1 MAEIVLGYFLEDI
14 AHAWFL
20 QTLIE
25 RIATE
30 QNIPRI
36 ALRHEL
42 RNVTG
47 GAGTALSELRAFVRD
62 VQRSQAYTFDVL
74 IVAID
79 SNCHRYVERRNQ
91 IQHVIEQSRYPGSV
105 VFAIP
110 DPHIERW
117 YLEDARALQQVLQ
130 SDVLPQVPAYKCERD
145 LYKQALRQAL
155 KEAGV
160 IALLGGA
167 EYGDDIANAIDLYKL
182 SRSQSKAQSG
192 PQSAFMPL
200 DCGPAGAICDLLK
213 LGKADTAFKHFVDSL
228 REALRPFKSSPKI

>member
-1 MAEIVLGYFLEDI
+1 VAEIVLGYFLEDI

-30 QNIPRI
+30 QNIPGV

-47 GAGTALSELRAFVRD
+47 GAGTALSEFRAFVRD
-62 VQRSQAYTFDVL
+62 VQRSQNYTFDVL
-74 IVAID
+74 VVAID
-79 SNCHRYVERRNQ
+79 SNCHSYVKQRNQ
-91 IQHVIEQSRYPGSV
+91 IQHIIEQSDYPGSV
-105 VFAIP
+105 VFALP

-160 IALLGGA
+160 MALLGGA
-167 EYGDDIANAIDLYKL
+167 EYGDDIANAIDLY
-182 SRSQSKAQSG
+182 
-192 PQSAFMPL
+192 
-200 DCGPAGAICDLLK
+200 K

-228 REALRPFKSSPKI
+228 REALRPFESSPEIWGSSRSKNRLC

>member
-1 MAEIVLGYFLEDI
+1 VAEIVLGYFLEDI
-14 AHAWFL
+14 AHAEFL
-20 QTLIE
+20 QALIK

-62 VQRSQAYTFDVL
+62 IQSQAYAFDLLV
-74 IVAID
+74 VAID
-79 SNCHRYVERRNQ
+79 SNCYNYVERRNQ
-91 IQHVIEQSRYPGSV
+91 IQHIIGQSRYPGSV
-105 VFAIP
+105 IFAIP

-155 KEAGV
+155 QEAGV

-167 EYGDDIANAIDLYKL
+167 EYGGDIAKAIDLYKL
-182 SRSQSKAQSG
+182 
-192 PQSAFMPL
+192 
-200 DCGPAGAICDLLK
+200 
-213 LGKADTAFKHFVDSL
+213 GKVDTAFKHFIDSL
-228 REALRPFKSSPKI
+228 REALRPFKSSPEN

>member
-1 MAEIVLGYFLEDI
+1 MAAEIVVGYFLEDI
-14 AHAWFL
+14 AHARFL
-20 QTLIE
+20 QTLVE
-25 RIATE
+25 RMATE

-62 VQRSQAYTFDVL
+62 VRRSQVHTFDVL
-74 IVAID
+74 VVAID
-79 SNCHRYVERRNQ
+79 SNCHSHVERRNQ
-91 IQHVIEQSRYPGSV
+91 IQRIIEQSGYPGSV
-105 VFAIP
+105 AFAIP

-117 YLEDARALQQVLQ
+117 YLEDARALQQALQ
-130 SDVLPQVPAYKCERD
+130 SDILPRVPAYKCERG

-160 IALLGGA
+160 ITLLGGA

-182 SRSQSKAQSG
+182 
-192 PQSAFMPL
+192 
-200 DCGPAGAICDLLK
+200 
-213 LGKADTAFKHFVDSL
+213 GKADAAFKHFADSL
-228 REALRPFKSSPKI
+228 RQALQPFKSSLGN